1 MIHMRW
7 TSLVAFMLILLFAGA
22 ADGLM
27 DVLGPIMFLAV
38 GGLLMG
44 LALVLV
50 LASKGWRDQSVD

>member
-1 MIHMRW
+1 M
-7 TSLVAFMLILLFAGA
+7 AFMLILLFAGA